1 MGFRYDRGLQE
12 STTAAVSDLHADVYL
27 SVLLRRRA
35 YMSCLSEPYLAYMS
49 FLHVLLICRAYM
61 SCLYV
66 VLTCLAYMSCLLVC
80 LAVTYMLCLQCRA
93 CICTYMLCL
102 HMSLLICFAC
112 ICRACSWLLQEAFRR
127 AGQPLEA
134 IRMLTRLSESAVTAH
149 QFADASH
156 LYWMLAVEHICL
168 AYMSCLY
175 VLPLSDVGGRAV

>member
-1 MGFRYDRGLQE
+1 MIEDC
-12 STTAAVSDLHADVYL
+12 
-27 SVLLRRRA
+27 RRA
-35 YMSCLSEPYLAYMS
+35 RQPPEAIFMLTFTYLFCLD
-49 FLHVLLICRAYM
+49 VVLICRAYPNPILLICRSCM
-61 SCLYV
+61 FCLYV

-175 VLPLSDVGGRAV
+175 VLLICPTSIRCWR